1 LLKRSTA
8 FVTLPIVALA
18 AASLGVVLAS
28 LFIGASETD
37 TIALARQRETI
48 EHAISQHGRALAR
61 EFRAQTIWGEAYEKT
76 QAGDNAWMR
85 AFYGDYLGRLLGY
98 NQIYVLDANNTPVFG
113 FSSDGKAI
121 LNSADMAA
129 ELDDLIRAARDPAS
143 MPDYDAI
150 VTNIPMINGHVERHV
165 AVVDARSFG
174 GHPATVVVST
184 ILPDR
189 GYPNPPNAQPM
200 LLVGVDYIDKAFTRQ
215 LGENFGFRDMQWV
228 AHDTPSGDASDVI
241 KARNGEPVGT
251 LAWRTDRPGLEF
263 IRHVAPGLSL
273 SLVLVGLLTYLL
285 VMWGRQQAKRILDS
299 EENAKLAAR
308 TDSLTGL
315 PNRIAMREE
324 LRCML
329 DDAQEHARPM
339 AVLAIDIDDFKAINE
354 AFGAAVADGLL
365 VACAHRLDRLRP
377 SGAFIARPEGDHFT
391 VLAPGLDAD
400 STREFA
406 EDLIASLAEPFDL
419 PGGTSVFATAS
430 VGYAI
435 SPADGNKGDDLLR
448 RAELAVERAK
458 DLGGKVAVPFAPEMD
473 AEASYRHMLEIA
485 LRNAVA
491 DGAINVFYQPLLD
504 ASGSVVV
511 GVEALARWTDPTYG
525 SVSPDIFIPLAE
537 ETGLIQNLG
546 KLVLRRAVEDGK
558 AWPSVNVAV
567 NVSASQ
573 IHHGDLVEVV
583 REILEES
590 QFPAQ
595 RLEIEITESVLLADE
610 RRANEQM
617 RGLQGLG
624 VKVALDDF
632 GTGYSGL
639 QYLRRF
645 GFDKLKIDRS
655 FIDGAGEP
663 QDNSVILASIIKLGQ
678 ALSLTITAEGVETVQ
693 QQRWLQQSGCHQ
705 LQGYLFSRPIPADQM
720 TAFIAAH
727 ARHNA
732 VAS

>member
-1 LLKRSTA
+1 MLKRSTA
-8 FVTLPIVALA
+8 FVTVPIVALA
-18 AASLGVVLAS
+18 AASLGIVLAS

-48 EHAISQHGRALAR
+48 EHAISQHGRSLAR
-61 EFRAQTIWGEAYEKT
+61 ELRAQTIWGEAYEKT
-76 QAGDNAWMR
+76 QAGDNTWMR
-85 AFYGDYLGRLLGY
+85 AFYGEYLGRLLGY
-98 NQIYVLDANNTPVFG
+98 DRIYVLDANNTPVFG
-113 FSSDGKAI
+113 YSSDGKPDSS
-121 LNSADMAA
+121 SADIA
-129 ELDDLIRAARDPAS
+129 ELDDLIRTARDPKS
-143 MPDYDAI
+143 MSEYNPI
-150 VTNIPMINGHVERHV
+150 VTNIPMANGHIERHV

-174 GHPATVVVST
+174 GHPATVAVST

-189 GYPNPPNAQPM
+189 GYPKPPKDRPM
-200 LLVGVDYIDKAFTRQ
+200 LLVGVEYIDKDFTKQ
-215 LGENFGFRDMQWV
+215 LGENFGFRDMKWV
-228 AHDTPSGDASDVI
+228 AHGTPAGDTSDVI
-241 KARNGEPVGT
+241 RARSGEPVGM
-251 LAWRTDRPGLEF
+251 LVWRKDRPGLEF
-263 IRHVAPGLSL
+263 IRHVAPGLGL

-285 VMWGRQQAKRILDS
+285 ITWGRRQAKRILDS

-308 TDSLTGL
+308 TDSLTAL
-315 PNRIAMREE
+315 PNRIAMREQ
-324 LRCML
+324 LPRML
-329 DDAQEHARPM
+329 VDAQGGEQPV
-339 AVLAIDIDDFKAINE
+339 AVLAIDIDEFKAINE
-354 AFGAAVADGLL
+354 AFGSTVGDAVL
-365 VACAHRLDRLRP
+365 VACAQRLDQLRP
-377 SGAFIARPEGDHFT
+377 PGAFIAHPEGDHFM
-391 VLAPGLDAD
+391 VVAPGLDAD
-400 STREFA
+400 ATREFA
-406 EDLIASLAEPFDL
+406 EDVITALAEPFEL

-435 SPADGNKGDDLLR
+435 SPADGRTGDDLLR

-458 DLGGKVAVPFAPEMD
+458 DQSGKIAVAFAPEMD
-473 AEASYRHMLEIA
+473 AEATYRHMLEIA

-491 DGAINVFYQPLLD
+491 DGAISVFYQPLMD
-504 ASGSVVV
+504 ATGSAVV
-511 GVEALARWTDPTYG
+511 GVEALARWTDPTFG
-525 SVSPDIFIPLAE
+525 PISPDIFIPLAE

-546 KLVLRRAVEDGK
+546 RLVLWRAVEDGK
-558 AWPSVNVAV
+558 GWPSVNVAV

-573 IHHGDLVEVV
+573 IHHGDVVEVV
-583 REILEES
+583 REVLEES

-617 RGLQGLG
+617 RGLQALG

-678 ALSLTITAEGVETVQ
+678 ALSMTITAEGVETVQ